1 MPDPMPT
8 KPSQLEEL
16 KVTGNLMTLQPGLY
30 CLVQHMGTVPPP
42 QDGSGLPGIR
52 VSVAPRGRAGGS
64 GQVSIRGLHEDGW
77 LGMRD
82 GAVLVRVEGGAAEIL
97 VTVYQSQRH
106 PADAAP
112 RLQVVPIT
120 NKGPKAGA
128 GTASAPQAASRAP
141 AAPALAAPAPA
152 PALRATAA
160 TATGELVAHI
170 QRAGDVGV
178 ALGDWIGTR
187 GSGQWIE
194 GFSISPH
201 ANVTAGEIEYQAV
214 LGRGWLS
221 PWVSDGKFC
230 GSRGMSLPLLG
241 LNLRLRGDAA
251 GRFACTYNATFVDGT
266 RIGPVQ
272 AGQTCEAPS
281 LAPLEAFQVILRPL
295 GAAATTSPQRAARA
309 PAASRA
315 PARKAPV
322 KKAGAKKAPAAKS
335 PAKKTPAKKSS
346 AKSPA
351 PARKRGR

>member
-1 MPDPMPT
+1 MSDPMPT
-8 KPSQLEEL
+8 KPTQLEEL

-52 VSVAPRGRAGGS
+52 VSVAPRGRAGGI

-77 LGMRD
+77 LGTRD
-82 GAVLVRVEGGAAEIL
+82 GAVLVRVEGGTAEIL

-106 PADAAP
+106 PTDAAP

-120 NKGPKAGA
+120 NTGPKAGT
-128 GTASAPQAASRAP
+128 G
-141 AAPALAAPAPA
+141 AAPAPQPAAWSPAAPAPA
-152 PALRATAA
+152 PALRAATA

-170 QRAGDVGV
+170 QRTGDVGV
-178 ALGDWIGTR
+178 ALGEWIGTR
-187 GSGQWIE
+187 GSGKWIE
-194 GFSISPH
+194 GFGISPRT
-201 ANVTAGEIEYQAV
+201 NVTADEIEYQAV

-241 LNLRLRGDAA
+241 LNLRLRGGAA
-251 GRFACTYNATFVDGT
+251 GRFACTYSATFVDGT
-266 RIGPVQ
+266 HIGPIR

-281 LAPLEAFQVILRPL
+281 LAPLEAFQITLQPL
-295 GAAATTSPQRAARA
+295 DATAATPGPQRDARA
-309 PAASRA
+309 PAEPRA
-315 PARKAPV
+315 AAR
-322 KKAGAKKAPAAKS
+322 
-335 PAKKTPAKKSS
+335 KTPAPKAAAKKVAATKSLPKKSAAKKS
-346 AKSPA
+346 AAKSPA